1 MMGGFSAA
9 WLRGREP
16 ADAAARDLELTARAL
31 DWRRR
36 RGFLN
41 VLDLGSGTGANLR
54 FLARRFDGAQR
65 WLLVDHDSELLARG
79 FEEIR
84 AWATRQGL
92 AAAEEG
98 TALVMEDAGC
108 HCRLEPVRLDLAGDW
123 EQMEAG
129 EVDLVTASALL
140 DLVGVDWLERLAER
154 CRAWRAAVF
163 VVLSYDGSIVW
174 EPVLAGDATL
184 RERVNRHQR
193 TDKGFGPALGPD
205 AAATLAALLRDRG
218 YQVALRPSP
227 WRLGPEHAALQT
239 ALLEGW
245 SEAAR
250 EIEPAADDLA
260 AWALQRRRCISR
272 GESRLRVG
280 HWDLFAC
287 PDGD

>member
-1 MMGGFSAA
+1 MGGFSAE

-36 RGFLN
+36 RGLVN

-123 EQMEAG
+123 EQLEAG

-163 VVLSYDGSIVW
+163 VVLSYDGSIAW

-205 AAATLAALLRDRG
+205 AAATLAALLQDWG

-239 ALLEGW
+239 ALLEDW

-250 EIEPAADDLA
+250 EIEPAADDLT
-260 AWALQRRRCISR
+260 AWALQRRRWIDR